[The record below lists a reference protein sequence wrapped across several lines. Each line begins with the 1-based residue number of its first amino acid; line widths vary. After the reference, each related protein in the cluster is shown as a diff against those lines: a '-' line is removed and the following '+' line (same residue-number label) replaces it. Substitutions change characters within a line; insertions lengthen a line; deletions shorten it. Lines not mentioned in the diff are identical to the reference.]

1 MKINL
6 RAMNIKAIYYH
17 VFRYYPKMTSEYKL
31 GNYIIRIFPFSD
43 PGDDD
48 LSFYYVL

>member
-6 RAMNIKAIYYH
+6 RAMNIKAIYYQ
-17 VFRYYPKMTSEYKL
+17 VFKYYPKMTSEYKL
-31 GNYIIRIFPFSD
+31 GNYIIRFPFSKS
-43 PGDDD
+43 GDED